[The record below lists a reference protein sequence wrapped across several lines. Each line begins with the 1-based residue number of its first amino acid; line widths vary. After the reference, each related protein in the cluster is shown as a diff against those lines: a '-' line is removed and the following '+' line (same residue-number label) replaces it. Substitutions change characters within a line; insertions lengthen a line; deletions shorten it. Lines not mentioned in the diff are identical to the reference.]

1 MKVSRYLAVNEQAV
15 TNVRLHWVVLARV
28 ILETVAGLV
37 AVLAIAIYS
46 ATHGGGGK
54 VLVTLLWW
62 MALAA
67 VVRLAWRVLDWDRT
81 RLLITT
87 SRLVRVSGII
97 STKVQ
102 SIPMSKITDLSYTMD
117 PNGRLLGYGAFVL
130 ETEGDHKSDLEK
142 LAHIPRPDRFYLLFC
157 DSIFGSSPEPA
168 TDEF

>member
-1 MKVSRYLAVNEQAV
+1 MRVAKYLAVNEQAV
-15 TNVRLHWVVLARV
+15 TDIRQHWVVLARV
-28 ILETVAGLV
+28 ILETVVGLV
-37 AVLAIAIYS
+37 AVLAIALYS
-46 ATHGGGGK
+46 AAHGGGGR

-62 MALAA
+62 VALAA
-67 VVRLAWRVLDWDRT
+67 VVRLAWRVLSWDRT

-97 STKVQ
+97 SVKVQ

-142 LAHIPRPDRFYLLFC
+142 LAHVPRPDRFYLLLC
-157 DSIFGSSPEPA
+157 DNIFGGSPAPA
-168 TDEF
+168 VDDL